1 MEQASGNLDGFQSFL
16 HQCGSKK
23 NNLFI
28 LRKYKAGSTC
38 RNINT
43 ELEHIGKLIGLIGCR
58 RVAVSSHISHFGILQ
73 ITFGMS
79 RMSPLS
85 DKSGIGRYND
95 LTLVPSAP
103 ESGGIVPVRS
113 GSQKIQFIIL
123 FTFR

>member
-1 MEQASGNLDGFQSFL
+1 MEQGSGNLDRFLSFL

-28 LRKYKAGSTC
+28 LRKYKAGGTF
-38 RNINT
+38 RNIDT
-43 ELEHIGKLIGLIGCR
+43 ELEHIGKLIGLIVCR
-58 RVAVSSHISHFGILQ
+58 RVAVSPHISHFGILQ

-79 RMSPLS
+79 GMSPLS

-95 LTLVPSAP
+95 LTLVTSAP
-103 ESGGIVPVRS
+103 ESGSIVPVRS
-113 GSQKIQFIIL
+113 SSQEIQFIIL